1 MYDILI
7 YLLINSMRMTT
18 SAKDQIMFLEA
29 ITVLKAIILRMKTN
43 IKNQREEEKKKI
55 LAKKENVLSSAEMS
69 LKNEES

>member
-1 MYDILI
+1 
-7 YLLINSMRMTT
+7 MTT

-29 ITVLKAIILRMKTN
+29 ITVLKAIILSMKTN